1 MKLTKES
8 YRKMNAA
15 YNTIFDEWQKIE
27 EMDPD
32 VFQQLNT
39 SLVLLDGVLDALK
52 AAATDESPAK
62 DKPVSTEGFQV
73 F

>member
-1 MKLTKES
+1 
-8 YRKMNAA
+8 MNAA

-39 SLVLLDGVLDALK
+39 SLVLLDRVLDALK

-62 DKPVSTEGFQV
+62 GKPVSTEGFQV